1 MRTCVRASVS
11 SVCVCVGDWEREGDL
26 IMVLF
31 ILAIVSPECGDACCV
46 ILIAHK
52 NSHLGEF

>member
-1 MRTCVRASVS
+1 MRTCVRVSVS
-11 SVCVCVGDWEREGDL
+11 SVCVCVGDGERERDL

-31 ILAIVSPECGDACCV
+31 ILAIVSPECGDVCCV

-52 NSHLGEF
+52 DSHSGEF